1 MYQGRVRHLL
11 AVRFLPALL
20 VAAGLGLLLWTGMG
34 VRAQSGH
41 EIRVLVPPPG
51 EVGAGGGEITVTI
64 VVTATGL
71 YGYQFAVT
79 FDPALLEGVAAGFE
93 SGFVNPGYTPGGW
106 DGAMDNVAGRVRF
119 AATQLKPAPPA
130 TGSGTVAWVRFRAKT
145 PSPLPVLTQVGLE
158 DVKLATADGVR
169 LEPVSVYP
177 GSVTIVPFSALEVRV
192 PPPGEVMESDG
203 PITATLV
210 LTGENIYGY
219 QFTVTFDPTL
229 LEAQAAGFDDS
240 FVLPDYSPPGWDA
253 AVDNVAGTVRFAA
266 TQFKPAPPA
275 TGSGPIGWVRFVA
288 KSPPDLP
295 TDAVVGI
302 LDPRLGSP
310 DGVRMTPEVITS
322 AIRILPMSVITGQV
336 ELQGRN
342 DWSGA
347 VAAAWPGGA
356 SGISD
361 ATGRYTITV
370 PTATYLVTLEMTRY
384 LDTERVQALVRG
396 ANPLPR
402 VRLLGGDANDDDEVD
417 IVDMSIIGG
426 KYDFTVDP
434 LTERADINADGVVD
448 ILDMTIAAGNYTRTS
463 PVPWP

>member
-1 MYQGRVRHLL
+1 MREGRMHHLL

-20 VAAGLGLLLWTGMG
+20 VAAGLGLLLWAAMG
-34 VRAQSGH
+34 AHAQSGH
-41 EIRVLVPPPG
+41 EIRVSVPFPG
-51 EVGAGGGEITVTI
+51 EVRAGGGEITVTL
-64 VVTATGL
+64 VVTATDL
-71 YGYQFAVT
+71 YGYQFIVA
-79 FDPALLEGVAAGFE
+79 FDPALLEAVAAGFE
-93 SGFVNPGYTPGGW
+93 AGFVSPGYTPSGW
-106 DGAMDNVAGRVRF
+106 DGAIDNVAGTVRF
-119 AATQLKPAPPA
+119 ATTQLKPAPPA
-130 TGSGTVAWVRFRAKT
+130 TGSGAVAWVRFRAKS
-145 PSPLPVLTQVGLE
+145 PSPLPAQTQIGLE
-158 DVKLATADGVR
+158 GVKMATADGVR

-177 GSVTIVPFSALEVRV
+177 GLVTIVPYSALEVRV

-210 LTGENIYGY
+210 LTCENTYGY

-229 LEAQAAGFDDS
+229 LEAQAAGFDDT
-240 FVLPDYSPPGWDA
+240 FILPDYTPPGWDA
-253 AVDNVAGTVRFAA
+253 TVDNVAGTIRFAA

-275 TGSGPIGWVRFVA
+275 TGSGTIGWVRFVA
-288 KSPPDLP
+288 KSPPELP

-302 LDPRLGSP
+302 SDPRLGSP
-310 DGVRMTPEVITS
+310 DGVRMTPDVITGT
-322 AIRILPMSVITGQV
+322 IRILPMSVITGQV

-356 SGISD
+356 SGVSD

-370 PTATYLVTLEMTRY
+370 PTATYLVTLEMARY
-384 LDTERVQALVRG
+384 LDAERVEALVRG
-396 ANPLPR
+396 GNPLPR

-426 KYDFTVDP
+426 KYDFTVNP
-434 LTERADINADGVVD
+434 LTERADINADGMVD
-448 ILDMTIAAGNYTRTS
+448 ILDITIAAGNYTSTS